1 MRGRWATFRGRSA
14 IFATALAVGL
24 LSAGLL
30 STDALAE
37 SSRDAA
43 STHTALVAAYTT
55 LNAVVN
61 TWPTVESSLHKL
73 EQKYD
78 TECPDIGKGS
88 PQSEP
93 EQRLSYEV
101 AGALFAAGYHA
112 DAKIADKFIKAVSPL
127 KWSNPALTRRARKFI
142 KGLREMIS
150 LQVPNI
156 CGDVRSWTATGY
168 ATIPSSTLQFDQH
181 VEAIEVEV
189 PSPQILAPYIQP
201 ADRGLF
207 VKVEHLI
214 KRFEELEF
222 TTGQQAWDSLL
233 EKLGLQQ

>member
-1 MRGRWATFRGRSA
+1 MLGRLGILVVVLA
-14 IFATALAVGL
+14 FAL
-24 LSAGLL
+24 LPAN
-30 STDALAE
+30 APAE
-37 SSRDAA
+37 SPQDAS

-55 LNAVVN
+55 LNAVVK
-61 TWPTVESSLHKL
+61 TWPTVEASLHKL
-73 EQKYD
+73 EHKFAV
-78 TECPDIGKGS
+78 ECPDVGAGS

-112 DAKIADKFIKAVSPL
+112 DAKIAETFIKTVSPL
-127 KWSNPALTRRARKFI
+127 RWSNPALTRRAHKFI
-142 KGLREMIS
+142 RGLREMIS
-150 LQVPNI
+150 LQEPDI

-168 ATIPSSTLQFDQH
+168 ATIPASTLKFDQH

-201 ADRGLF
+201 ADRGLLA
-207 VKVEHLI
+207 KVQHLI

-233 EKLGLQQ
+233 ETLGLQQ

>member
-1 MRGRWATFRGRSA
+1 MRGRLSTFRGRLA
-14 IFATALAVGL
+14 VFATVLAVGL
-24 LSAGLL
+24 LSAGLV
-30 STDALAE
+30 SSDALAE
-37 SSRDAA
+37 SSQDAS

-55 LNAVVN
+55 LNAVVK
-61 TWPTVESSLHKL
+61 TWPTVEASLHKL

-78 TECPDIGKGS
+78 TECPDVGKGS

-112 DAKIADKFIKAVSPL
+112 DAKIANTFIKTVSPL
-127 KWSNPALTRRARKFI
+127 KWSNPALTRRAQKFI

-150 LQVPNI
+150 LQEPNI

-168 ATIPSSTLQFDQH
+168 ATVPSSALQFDQH

-189 PSPQILAPYIQP
+189 PSPKILSPYIQP

-207 VKVEHLI
+207 AKVEHLI

>member
-1 MRGRWATFRGRSA
+1 MRGRLATFRGRLA
-14 IFATALAVGL
+14 IFATALTVGV
-24 LSAGLL
+24 LSVG
-30 STDALAE
+30 SPSPSALAA
-37 SSRDAA
+37 SSQDAS

-55 LNAVVN
+55 LNAVVK
-61 TWPTVESSLHKL
+61 TWPTVEASLHKL
-73 EQKYD
+73 EHKFAA
-78 TECPDIGKGS
+78 ECPEVGKGS

-112 DAKIADKFIKAVSPL
+112 DARIAETFIKTVSPL
-127 KWSNPALTRRARKFI
+127 KWSNPALTRRAHKFI

-150 LQVPNI
+150 LQEPNI

-168 ATIPSSTLQFDQH
+168 ATIPTSTLQFDQH
-181 VEAIEVEV
+181 VEAIEVEI
-189 PSPQILAPYIQP
+189 PSPQILARYIQP

-207 VKVEHLI
+207 AKVVHLI

-233 EKLGLQQ
+233 ETLGLQQ